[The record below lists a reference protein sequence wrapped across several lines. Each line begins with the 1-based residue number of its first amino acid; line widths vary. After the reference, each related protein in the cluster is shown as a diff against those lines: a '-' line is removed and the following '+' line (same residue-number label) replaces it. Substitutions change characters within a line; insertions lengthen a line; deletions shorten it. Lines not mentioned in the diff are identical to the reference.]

1 MSGSGKTL
9 ACNMAQVFLE
19 HPQWT
24 PAGAWWTTR
33 PFPRANGFIIAGTDQ
48 YDKTATPAADVHPE
62 ERGVFMGVGTGVL
75 SLLRDDMQVR
85 VVHINIG
92 LSDQALLL
100 I

>member
-1 MSGSGKTL
+1 MVL
-9 ACNMAQVFLE
+9 AFLE
-19 HPQWT
+19 QVQWT
-24 PAGAWWTTR
+24 PAAAWWTTR
-33 PFPRANGFIIAGTDQ
+33 PFPSANGFMIAGTDQ
-48 YDKTATPAADVHPE
+48 YDKSATPAADVHPE

-85 VVHINIG
+85 VVHIKIG